1 MIKKI
6 FVSFTAILI
15 LFVASVSAAP
25 KPSTPNTPPRLL
37 IAEITNYSVNDL
49 KPEVADNFYSVLAD
63 VLKEDFNVES
73 RRLIANIGGEPISN
87 VEIFPAIHMNAIVH
101 GPFYRYETSS
111 VALKNYADSILGKQ
125 RGKSAT
131 TKKNDGKAYRLST
144 SLVSDVKQIGAI
156 YGVDYLLFC
165 NIRDIDAWRRI
176 GGAYGANPTTKS
188 LDDKKIQVDIDYY
201 LVEVK
206 TGKVFAGQI
215 SDKKTKLT
223 KKILTQRYGAKY
235 TVNNM
240 LNYLLTEQALKIE
253 KNILDKAFKA
263 LAA

>member
-1 MIKKI
+1 MIKKFLI
-6 FVSFTAILI
+6 PFTAILI
-15 LFVASVSAAP
+15 LCASVSAAP
-25 KPSTPNTPPRLL
+25 KNSTPNTPPRLL

-49 KPEVADNFYSVLAD
+49 KPEVVDNFYSILAD

-87 VEIFPAIHMNAIVH
+87 VEIFPAIHMNAIIH
-101 GPFYRYETSS
+101 GPFYRYETSN
-111 VALKNYADSILGKQ
+111 VTLKNYADSILGKQ
-125 RGKSAT
+125 RGKSTA
-131 TKKNDGKAYRLST
+131 KKNDGKAYRLST
-144 SLVSDVKQIGAI
+144 SLISDAKQIGAI

-165 NIRDIDAWRRI
+165 NIRDIDAWRKI

-253 KNILDKAFKA
+253 KNIFDKGFKA

>member
-1 MIKKI
+1 MIKKFLI
-6 FVSFTAILI
+6 PFTAILI
-15 LFVASVSAAP
+15 FFMASVSAAP
-25 KPSTPNTPPRLL
+25 KNSTPNTPPRLL

-49 KPEVADNFYSVLAD
+49 KPEVADNFYSILAD

-87 VEIFPAIHMNAIVH
+87 VEIFPTIHMNAIIH
-101 GPFYRYETSS
+101 GPFYRYETSN
-111 VALKNYADSILGKQ
+111 VTLKNYADSILGKQ
-125 RGKSAT
+125 RGKSTA
-131 TKKNDGKAYRLST
+131 KKNDGKAYRLST
-144 SLVSDVKQIGAI
+144 SLISDVKQIGAI

-223 KKILTQRYGAKY
+223 KKFLTQRYGAKY

-253 KNILDKAFKA
+253 KNIFEKGFKA

>member
-1 MIKKI
+1 MIKKFLI
-6 FVSFTAILI
+6 PFTAILI
-15 LFVASVSAAP
+15 LCVSVSAAP
-25 KPSTPNTPPRLL
+25 KTSTPNTPPRLL

-49 KPEVADNFYSVLAD
+49 KPEVANNFYSVLAD

-87 VEIFPAIHMNAIVH
+87 VEIFSTIHMNAIVH

-111 VALKNYADSILGKQ
+111 VTLKNYADSILGKQ
-125 RGKSAT
+125 RGKTST

-144 SLVSDVKQIGAI
+144 SLISDVKKIGAI

-165 NIRDIDAWRRI
+165 NIRDIDAWRKI
-176 GGAYGANPTTKS
+176 GGAYGANPTTKN
-188 LDDKKIQVDIDYY
+188 LDDKKIQVDMDYY

-235 TVNNM
+235 NVNHM

-253 KNILDKAFKA
+253 KNILDKGFKA

>member
-1 MIKKI
+1 MIKKFLI
-6 FVSFTAILI
+6 PFTAILI
-15 LFVASVSAAP
+15 LCASVSAAP
-25 KPSTPNTPPRLL
+25 KNSTPNTPPRLL

-49 KPEVADNFYSVLAD
+49 KPEVVDNFYSILAD

-87 VEIFPAIHMNAIVH
+87 VEIFPTIHMNAIIH
-101 GPFYRYETSS
+101 GPFYRYETSN
-111 VALKNYADSILGKQ
+111 VTLKNYADSILGKQ
-125 RGKSAT
+125 RGKSTA
-131 TKKNDGKAYRLST
+131 KKNDGKAYRLST
-144 SLVSDVKQIGAI
+144 SLISDAKQIGAI

-165 NIRDIDAWRRI
+165 NIRDIDAWRKI
-176 GGAYGANPTTKS
+176 GGAYGANPTTKN

-253 KNILDKAFKA
+253 KNIFDKGFKA

>member
-6 FVSFTAILI
+6 FLAFTTIL
-15 LFVASVSAAP
+15 LLCVASVSAAT
-25 KPSTPNTPPRLL
+25 KPTPSNTPPRLL
-37 IAEITNYSVNDL
+37 IAEVKNYGSTEL
-49 KPEVADNFYSVLAD
+49 KPEVVDNFYSILAD

-87 VEIFPAIHMNAIVH
+87 VEIFSSIHMNAIIH
-101 GPFYRYETSS
+101 GPFYRHEKAS
-111 VALKNYADSILGKQ
+111 VALKNYADSVLGKQ
-125 RGKSAT
+125 HSKSGT
-131 TKKNDGKAYRLST
+131 TKKNDAKAYRLST
-144 SLVSDVKQIGAI
+144 SLVSEARQLGTI

-176 GGAYGANPTTKS
+176 GGTYGANPATKN
-188 LDDKKIQVDIDYY
+188 LDNQKIQVDMDYY

-206 TGKVFAGQI
+206 TGKIFAGQI
-215 SDKKTKLT
+215 SDKKTKLM
-223 KKILTQRYGAKY
+223 KKLLTQRYGQKY
-235 TVNNM
+235 TVEHM

-253 KNILDKAFKA
+253 KNILEKGFKA

>member
-1 MIKKI
+1 MKKI
-6 FVSFTAILI
+6 FFIALTAIL
-15 LFVASVSAAP
+15 FFCMASVNAAP
-25 KPSTPNTPPRLL
+25 KTLPNTPSRLL
-37 IAEITNYSVNDL
+37 IAEIRNYSVNDL

-87 VEIFPAIHMNAIVH
+87 VEIFPAIHMNAIIH

-111 VALKNYADSILGKQ
+111 VTLKNYADSILGKQ
-125 RGKSAT
+125 HGKSST
-131 TKKNDGKAYRLST
+131 VKKNDGKAYRLST
-144 SLVSDVKQIGAI
+144 SLISDVKKIGAI

-176 GGAYGANPTTKS
+176 GGAYGANPDTKN

-206 TGKVFAGQI
+206 TGKVFAGEI

-235 TVNNM
+235 TVNHM

-253 KNILDKAFKA
+253 KNILDKGFKA
-263 LAA
+263 LSA